1 VQDRSVGQGVYLVVD
16 DVDAAFARSVD
27 AGAAVVFAPED
38 TEWCTRRARVLDP
51 EGYEWSVGSYRPG
64 APAE

>member
-27 AGAAVVFAPED
+27 AGASVVFAPEE
-38 TEWCTRRARVLDP
+38 TEWGTRRARVLDP
-51 EGYEWSVGSYRPG
+51 EGYEWSVGTYRPG
-64 APAE
+64 EQPG